1 MVNHATSAFCQ
12 TTAHFMRNTKLVDL
26 VYPIDAC
33 RGFPMELN
41 PQGWP
46 CNVVL
51 SEFWK
56 SEGAGFTNQ
65 NPDLHLTTSW
75 HYFSK

>member
-1 MVNHATSAFCQ
+1 
-12 TTAHFMRNTKLVDL
+12 MRNTKLVDL

-41 PQGWP
+41 PKVGL
-46 CNVVL
+46 VVL

-65 NPDLHLTTSW
+65 NQDLHLTTSW
-75 HYFSK
+75 HYF